1 MASLSKLSD
10 RLWSGEI
17 STEQPEHHPMAALN
31 VLEELAPGVGFFK
44 GFVNLTAVR
53 TEEGLVLIDTGGYH
67 PAQHEPSFSAVRR
80 FNNQPLHT
88 AVYTH
93 GHVDHAYG
101 LPPFM
106 RELES
111 KGWARPRIVGHV
123 DVLPRMQ
130 RYNETAGYNGV
141 INTRQFGVK
150 IQWPTN
156 PIPPTVTYRERLDLR
171 IGEREFRLSH
181 ARGETDDHTWV
192 YVPDARLLCT
202 GDLFIWAVP
211 NAGNPQKVQRYAIE
225 WASALR
231 EMAALEPEILL
242 PGHGIPILGGARV
255 REALLDTAECLE
267 SLYRQTVERMN
278 EGATIYEIVESV
290 QMPTELREK
299 PYLRPVYDEPEFIV
313 RNIYRCLGG
322 WYSGIPSELKP
333 APRSA
338 QAREI
343 ADLAGGV
350 EKLLARARVYA
361 QKGDL
366 RMASHLVDWALEAD
380 PDSAEV
386 HQVRAKVYQQRI
398 ELAPSTMSKGIYA
411 AAVRQSE
418 TRGKADPLSQ
428 S

>member
-1 MASLSKLSD
+1 LGNGSSD
-10 RLWSGEI
+10 S
-17 STEQPEHHPMAALN
+17 
-31 VLEELAPGVGFFK
+31 
-44 GFVNLTAVR
+44 
-53 TEEGLVLIDTGGYH
+53 
-67 PAQHEPSFSAVRR
+67 
-80 FNNQPLHT
+80 
-88 AVYTH
+88 
-93 GHVDHAYG
+93 
-101 LPPFM
+101 
-106 RELES
+106 
-111 KGWARPRIVGHV
+111 
-123 DVLPRMQ
+123 
-130 RYNETAGYNGV
+130 
-141 INTRQFGVK
+141 
-150 IQWPTN
+150 
-156 PIPPTVTYRERLDLR
+156 
-171 IGEREFRLSH
+171 
-181 ARGETDDHTWV
+181 
-192 YVPDARLLCT
+192 
-202 GDLFIWAVP
+202 FIWAVP